1 MTNDLQLHGCGQD
14 HVTHLK
20 KIRLRH
26 IFGMNEAKH
35 VKFGMRI
42 DNDEY

>member
-1 MTNDLQLHGCGQD
+1 
-14 HVTHLK
+14 
-20 KIRLRH
+20 
-26 IFGMNEAKH
+26 MNEAKH